1 MPTIPTFFVRFD
13 CEREREREREH
24 VVAKDGETRE
34 RAYGERAREREG
46 DSARRAGHGR
56 QE

>member
-13 CEREREREREH
+13 CERERERED

-46 DSARRAGHGR
+46 DRARRAGRGR